1 MTPKF
6 KIVVISLLCFAACK
20 PVVEVQQTKVNTI
33 TAQTPIQE
41 NAIQA
46 VLWQE
51 RAAEYKALCYQA
63 YNTAHLQLDM
73 MLQEYK
79 DAAKPLAIITDL
91 DETMM
96 DNSPFNGKMIQTD
109 KNYSKQD
116 WIEWGEKRSAKPVP
130 GSVEFFKYAASK
142 GVEIFYVSNRYPE
155 QRQATLYNLRD
166 YGVPFVDDA
175 HLMLRGEKSSKAE
188 RRAKV
193 KQDFEVIMLIG
204 DNLADFSDLYE
215 SQLSDRRNAL
225 TDSLKADFGARY
237 IVLPN
242 VIYGDWLNG
251 IYNGRH
257 DWTEAQKDSLRR
269 SKVIGY

>member
-1 MTPKF
+1 MNPNLRL
-6 KIVVISLLCFAACK
+6 VILSLFFLAACK
-20 PVVEVQQTKVNTI
+20 PIVEVQQTKVETI
-33 TAQTPIQE
+33 VQTPLQE
-41 NAIQA
+41 HSVQA

-63 YNTAHLQLDM
+63 YNTAHLQLDK
-73 MLQEYK
+73 MLLEYK

-116 WIEWGEKRSAKPVP
+116 WIDWGEKRSAKPMP
-130 GSVEFFKYAASK
+130 GSVDFFKYAASK
-142 GVEIFYVSNRYPE
+142 GVEIFYISNRYPE
-155 QRQATLYNLRD
+155 QRQATLDNLSD

-175 HLMLRGEKSSKAE
+175 HLMLRGDKSSKAE

-215 SQLSDRRNAL
+215 SQLTERRNAL
-225 TDSLKADFGARY
+225 TDSLKSEFGARY

-242 VIYGDWLNG
+242 VIYGDWMNG
-251 IYNGRH
+251 IYNNRH

>member
-1 MTPKF
+1 MTSKF
-6 KIVVISLLCFAACK
+6 KIVLISLLFFAACK
-20 PVVEVQQTKVNTI
+20 PVVEVQQTKVETVAI
-33 TAQTPIQE
+33 QTPIQE
-41 NAIQA
+41 NSIQA

-63 YNTAHLQLDM
+63 YNTAHLQFDKLIA
-73 MLQEYK
+73 ENK

-91 DETMM
+91 DESVM
-96 DNSPFNGKMIQTD
+96 DNSPFNGEMILKD
-109 KNYSKQD
+109 RNYSKKD
-116 WIEWGEKRSAKPVP
+116 WIEWGDEKSAKALP
-130 GSVEFFKYAASK
+130 GSVDFFKYAAAK
-142 GVEIFYVSNRYPE
+142 GVEIFYISNRYPE
-155 QRQATLYNLRD
+155 QRQATLDNMNG
-166 YGVPFVDDA
+166 YGLPFVDDN

-188 RRAKV
+188 RRAEVEKNF
-193 KQDFEVIMLIG
+193 KVIMLIG

-225 TDSLKADFGARY
+225 TDSLKADFGVSY

-269 SKVIGY
+269 SKVIGF

>member
-1 MTPKF
+1 MTSKF
-6 KIVVISLLCFAACK
+6 KIVLISLLFFAACK
-20 PVVEVQQTKVNTI
+20 PVVEVQQTKVETVAI
-33 TAQTPIQE
+33 QTPIQE
-41 NAIQA
+41 NSIQA

-63 YNTAHLQLDM
+63 YNTAHLQFDKLIA
-73 MLQEYK
+73 ENK

-91 DETMM
+91 DESVM
-96 DNSPFNGKMIQTD
+96 DNSPFNGEMVLKD
-109 KNYSKQD
+109 RNYSKKD
-116 WIEWGEKRSAKPVP
+116 WIEWGDEKSAKALP
-130 GSVEFFKYAASK
+130 GSVDFFKYAAAK
-142 GVEIFYVSNRYPE
+142 GVEIFYISNRYPE
-155 QRQATLYNLRD
+155 QRQATLDNMNG
-166 YGVPFVDDA
+166 YGLPFVDDN

-188 RRAKV
+188 RRAEVEKNF
-193 KQDFEVIMLIG
+193 KVIMLIG

-225 TDSLKADFGARY
+225 TDSLRADFGVSY

-269 SKVIGY
+269 SKVIGF